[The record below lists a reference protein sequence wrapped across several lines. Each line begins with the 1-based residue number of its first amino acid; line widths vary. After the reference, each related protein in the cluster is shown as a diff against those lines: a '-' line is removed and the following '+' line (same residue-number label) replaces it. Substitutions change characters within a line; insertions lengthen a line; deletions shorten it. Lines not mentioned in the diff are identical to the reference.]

1 MAKEIKDK
9 DKEKVNSETI
19 ESSEISLPKLAVK
32 KEPTKVEHSFFT
44 EVISEAKKEDNSKQP
59 VIEKKE
65 IINNIH
71 LGEISKETLEKIK
84 YPCIVR
90 ANFYAKELAI
100 CYQLTPNDD
109 LNTALSTLRD
119 AIFATQYNKDLPKNC
134 FINSTKAYPQGYC
147 AALQGAIGEIDGIS
161 ILDATV
167 EAYEIGVSAI

>member
-1 MAKEIKDK
+1 MAKEIK
-9 DKEKVNSETI
+9 DKEKVNSETLQ
-19 ESSEISLPKLAVK
+19 SSETSLPKLAVK

-44 EVISEAKKEDNSKQP
+44 EVISEAKKEDSKQP

-84 YPCIVR
+84 YPCVVR
-90 ANFYAKELAI
+90 ANFYAKEMAI
-100 CYQLTPNDD
+100 CYQLMPSDTI
-109 LNTALSTLRD
+109 NTALSTLRD